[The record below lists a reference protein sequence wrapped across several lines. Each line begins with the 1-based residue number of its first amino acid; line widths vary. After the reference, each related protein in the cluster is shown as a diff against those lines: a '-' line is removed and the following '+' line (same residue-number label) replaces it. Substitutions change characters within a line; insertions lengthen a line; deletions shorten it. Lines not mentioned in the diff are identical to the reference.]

1 MPDLL
6 LTALEYGGYIS
17 IIKFII
23 FAGLFLLWLLLVSW
37 VYRDAL
43 AIETQEEL
51 WTGIVFGTGAAAT
64 IIWLVIPLFIV
75 GALFYL
81 ISVGTVSIIYVAHRN
96 ARVMDY
102 DRILTAE
109 HIKGLFV
116 SEEKRLAALK
126 AFLFITANNNEV
138 PVPEAKTPDFFGYKT
153 AYEIFTDA
161 TWRRASDIVFSPTQQ
176 EYKVAYYIDG
186 AVVKQ
191 PSIAGDQMEYF
202 IRFIKHLAD
211 LDAGERRKPQKG
223 KFKIQQGEENSEWE
237 VVTAGSTAGE
247 QIRLKQ
253 IMQQQITILTNIG
266 LAPNQLEEM
275 NKIREVKEGL
285 FIISGP
291 EKSGVTTT
299 FYTLLRNHDAF
310 TNSIN
315 TFERQL
321 SAELP
326 NITQNVF
333 ALSDTGTTT
342 YDKKLQAMVRM
353 GPDIVGVAGCQDTKS
368 AQVACKAA
376 KDAKIVYLTLKA
388 DSVIKTLGKWMEL
401 VGDKDLATIP
411 LLGISNQR
419 LLRKL
424 CEECKQAYGPNREL
438 LRKFSIPAKKA
449 KVFYRA
455 GKVQYDKRGRPVI
468 CENCQG
474 TGFVGRTGVF
484 EIITIDD
491 RLREA
496 IKQAESL
503 SEIGSL
509 FRGAKM
515 LYLQEQ
521 ALRKVI
527 TGTTSINE
535 MVRVLS
541 KSKKQKTENR
551 NKNTN

>member
-6 LTALEYGGYIS
+6 LTALEYGSYIS
-17 IIKFII
+17 IIKFIV

-43 AIETQEEL
+43 AIETQEDL

-64 IIWLVIPLFIV
+64 IIWLVVPLFIIGV
-75 GALFYL
+75 VFYL
-81 ISVGTVSIIYVAHRN
+81 IAVGAVAIVYVTHRN

-116 SEEKRLAALK
+116 SEEKRLAASK

-153 AYEIFTDA
+153 AYETFTDA
-161 TWRRASDIVFSPTQQ
+161 IWRRASDIVFSPTQQ

-247 QIRLKQ
+247 QVRLKQ

-388 DSVIKTLGKWMEL
+388 DSVIKALGKWMEL

-541 KSKKQKTENR
+541 KSKKQKTKNR